1 MLMSSMSKPSEPS
14 KTHGGAPPPSWS
26 SERCCARNPSY
37 ALPDYQTTSAALFK
51 RAGKQFKRKHVERLV
66 GRLET
71 VITVPH
77 EDLILCEAVIV
88 FEAYAP
94 PARTSPF
101 LGLLA
106 CRPALECALVTAPTS
121 RLARIMRPVLD
132 DACWAAVMAHAN
144 AWLQCAVSG
153 ESPGR
158 PGLSRDLAMWQ
169 LACAVCGLTKRRGP
183 VRKRVGSDSVV

>member
-1 MLMSSMSKPSEPS
+1 MAGHPLPVGALRGAARAIQATHCPTTKRRARRSSNGLASSSSASTRQACEAY
-14 KTHGGAPPPSWS
+14 GA
-26 SERCCARNPSY
+26 
-37 ALPDYQTTSAALFK
+37 
-51 RAGKQFKRKHVERLV
+51 

-71 VITVPH
+71 VTTVPH

-121 RLARIMRPVLD
+121 RIARIMRPVLG

-153 ESPGR
+153 EVARAARSISR
-158 PGLSRDLAMWQ
+158 SRDVATGMCPRVWNNK
-169 LACAVCGLTKRRGP
+169 ARGA
-183 VRKRVGSDSVV
+183 GAEASGQ